1 MNNKP
6 RPENH
11 HSLRMSYNGISNSL
25 CELEDDAKELGD
37 EKLMRLIEE
46 CYAVDIKIGQ
56 YLDETYDWE

>member
-11 HSLRMSYNGISNSL
+11 HSLRMSFNGISNSL
-25 CELEDDAKELGD
+25 SELESDAKELGD
-37 EKLMRLIEE
+37 ETLLKLIEE
-46 CYAVDIKIGQ
+46 CYQVDNKIYQ

>member
-11 HSLRMSYNGISNSL
+11 RSLNMSYNGISNSL

-37 EKLMRLIEE
+37 EKLMKLIEE
-46 CYAVDIKIGQ
+46 CYAVYIKIGQ